1 MLTKLATFFLIGMVI
16 LAMFSARPRK
26 GDQAFEKRWKWTR
39 LLRRDSKP
47 KGRPPFTC
55 APPRPI

>member
-47 KGRPPFTC
+47 KG
-55 APPRPI
+55 